1 MVAIQDPIHG
11 HISLTQ
17 DELSLVDERAFQ
29 RLRNIKQLG
38 FSELSFPGATHT
50 RYAHSLG
57 AMHVAGQ
64 IVDQV
69 FDGLTL
75 SREQAAH
82 LRLCVRL
89 SVLFHDIG
97 HAPLSHVSEKVM
109 PPVGELELPDWLSSS
124 ERQATH
130 EDYTLMLLTES
141 DLTDAVHRASGGVLT
156 GEDLASLVAGRLSP
170 KVDVS
175 LYQLEG
181 KSLLPLLHA
190 IVSGEVDAD
199 RMDYLRRD
207 AFYCGVNYGN
217 FDHMWLTTNL
227 TAVPSDKH
235 WQLGLRHRGV
245 WAFEN
250 FLLARYHMFLA
261 VYLHH
266 IPVCFDNMLGRYF
279 ESGDYALPSDPIG
292 YLETD
297 DIELTVHLRRSEN
310 VWAKMV
316 AERMPYRLLLER
328 HDYSESQEPQKVEET
343 LKESGV
349 RFFAS
354 KCKSALSKYVG
365 EAASSPILVWEPELN
380 RVSRIQDYTPLYSRF
395 SDVVGIY
402 RIFCHPADLKRA
414 QALLEEE

>member
-124 ERQATH
+124 E
-130 EDYTLMLLTES
+130 L
-141 DLTDAVHRASGGVLT
+141 
-156 GEDLASLVAGRLSP
+156 SL
-170 KVDVS
+170 
-175 LYQLEG
+175 
-181 KSLLPLLHA
+181 
-190 IVSGEVDAD
+190 I
-199 RMDYLRRD
+199 
-207 AFYCGVNYGN
+207 
-217 FDHMWLTTNL
+217 
-227 TAVPSDKH
+227 
-235 WQLGLRHRGV
+235 
-245 WAFEN
+245 
-250 FLLARYHMFLA
+250 
-261 VYLHH
+261 H
-266 IPVCFDNMLGRYF
+266 I
-279 ESGDYALPSDPIG
+279 
-292 YLETD
+292 
-297 DIELTVHLRRSEN
+297 
-310 VWAKMV
+310 
-316 AERMPYRLLLER
+316 
-328 HDYSESQEPQKVEET
+328 
-343 LKESGV
+343 
-349 RFFAS
+349 
-354 KCKSALSKYVG
+354 
-365 EAASSPILVWEPELN
+365 
-380 RVSRIQDYTPLYSRF
+380 
-395 SDVVGIY
+395 
-402 RIFCHPADLKRA
+402 
-414 QALLEEE
+414 